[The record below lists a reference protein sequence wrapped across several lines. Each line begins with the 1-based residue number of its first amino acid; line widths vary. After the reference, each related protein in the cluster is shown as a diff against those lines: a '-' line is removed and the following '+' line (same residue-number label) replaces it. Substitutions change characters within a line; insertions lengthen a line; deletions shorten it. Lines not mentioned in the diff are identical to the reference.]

1 MSTALCLALMSVGS
15 LALAQGA
22 PEATPAEATPAEA
35 TPTEADPAE
44 AEVDPVETTGA
55 TRVLVVPIAVRGA
68 NLDAAAKQVTAALA
82 AAATNS
88 GAAVETSAASRAQV
102 TDLSDCK
109 NEAPA
114 CMQEMLDAVSADVII
129 LGNLVAT
136 EGGLILT
143 VKQVKRGEPDKVD
156 THVLKGADSPELGGQ
171 IDAIAASTFDST
183 VAKPIVKDAPPRII
197 DKPPDGSS
205 FDLSRVNTAAWAV
218 TGTGAGLVVVGAVML
233 AVASGKQ
240 GDVDSAPDETL
251 DDINKLRDMED
262 SAKRFELFGN
272 SFLIAGAVT
281 TAAGI
286 TWAVLQARR
295 GTPAESQKNVVLAPS
310 PTRGGAMVHLTWFQ

>member
-1 MSTALCLALMSVGS
+1 V
-15 LALAQGA
+15 A
-22 PEATPAEATPAEA
+22 PEA
-35 TPTEADPAE
+35 
-44 AEVDPVETTGA
+44 ETTAGTA
-55 TRVLVVPIAVRGA
+55 RVLVVPIAAKGG
-68 NLDAAAKQVTAALA
+68 NLAAAGKQVTKALA

-88 GAAVETSAASRAQV
+88 GASVETSAASRAQV

-114 CMQEMLDAVSADVII
+114 CMQEMLDAVSADIII

-143 VKQVKRGEPDKVD
+143 VKQVTRGEPDKVD
-156 THVLKGADSPELGGQ
+156 THVLKGADSPELEGQ
-171 IDAIAASTFDST
+171 IDAIAANTFNT
-183 VAKPIVKDAPPRII
+183 EVAKPIVKIVKDVPPPISE
-197 DKPPDGSS
+197 KPPGASS
-205 FDLSRVNTAAWAV
+205 FELSRVNTAAWAV
-218 TGTGAGLVVVGAVML
+218 TGGGAGLVVVGAIML

-240 GDVDSAPDETL
+240 GDVDDAPDETL

-295 GTPAESQKNVVLAPS
+295 GGPAESSQVVLAPS
-310 PTRGGAMVHLTWFQ
+310 PTDGGAMVNLTWFQ